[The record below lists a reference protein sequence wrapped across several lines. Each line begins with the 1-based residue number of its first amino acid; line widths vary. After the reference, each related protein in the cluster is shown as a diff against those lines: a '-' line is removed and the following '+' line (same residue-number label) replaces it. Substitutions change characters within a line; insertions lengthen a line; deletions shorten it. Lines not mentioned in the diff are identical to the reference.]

1 MKASYFAAAAV
12 AAVAVIHVHAQQPG
26 PPAPAAAAARPVDP
40 KAEARLGAL
49 KTEGAAGVD
58 DLHDF
63 TQKMVDSVF
72 SFGELGFQEIET
84 SKYLTN
90 ILRQQGFTIEQGI
103 SGIPTAW
110 MATWGSGKPV
120 ISLGSDIDGIPTGSQ
135 KPGVAYHDPF
145 FEGGPG
151 HGEGHNSGMP
161 LNITA
166 AIVLKKIMQREKI
179 PGTIK
184 LWPGVAEELLATKAY
199 YVRDGYFKDT
209 DVVIFTHIGGNW
221 GVNWGDGTSNGLVS
235 VEYTFKGE
243 SAHSAGAPWRGRSAL
258 DAAMLMDIGWNYPPR
273 APAHPAALAFRDH
286 LRRQSAERRPAVGRR
301 FGTTSARP
309 TIPNIKRMWEIGDNM
324 AKAAALMTDTTM
336 TSRVLGSAWPQ
347 HMNKVVAETAYANIV
362 KVGMPKW
369 TDADQ
374 TLAKAVQ
381 KELGVEERGLPTEL
395 PKLNGRV
402 VVPDD
407 EKRGGGSDDIGDV
420 SWVVPTITLRYP
432 ANIEAG
438 PGHNWANAIAM
449 ATPIA
454 HKGVTAG
461 GEGAGDDGARS
472 ADEARAHRA
481 VVGLLPQRADQGQE
495 VHAAHPSRRQAR
507 DLAEPGH
514 DGEVSRADEEVLL
527 RPDEISDLSRPARH
541 QIPDGEVGRVGI
553 VGCVGRVD
561 RGGMR
566 CRSYMT
572 RSARRRSCGGSERC
586 GPMLERRWG
595 KMSVSQMLWHVNEA
609 MEGALGRI
617 AGGADEGAAAAPA
630 AEVSRAQR
638 AMGEGRADAEAMDS
652 AGRDAT
658 TCMPSATDAAGSS
671 KRSRRS
677 RSTTRGPTVPCS
689 ER

>member
-1 MKASYFAAAAV
+1 MRTRSSHRRPPPRGRAACRSESRSAA
-12 AAVAVIHVHAQQPG
+12 
-26 PPAPAAAAARPVDP
+26 
-40 KAEARLGAL
+40 GAL

-58 DLHDF
+58 DLQDF

-90 ILRQQGFTIEQGI
+90 ILRQQGFTIEEGI

-221 GVNWGDGTSNGLVS
+221 GVNWGDSTSNGLVS

-258 DAAMLMDIGWNYPPR
+258 DAAMLMDIGWNYR
-273 APAHPAALAFRDH
+273 REH
-286 LRRQSAERRPAVGRR
+286 LRIQQRSHSVITFGGNQPNVVPPSASIWYYFRETDYPG
-301 FGTTSARP
+301 
-309 TIPNIKRMWEIGDNM
+309 IKRMWEIGDNM
-324 AKAAALMTDTTM
+324 AKAAELMTDTTM

-381 KELGVEERGLPTEL
+381 KELGVEERGLPTEV

-461 GEGAGDDGARS
+461 GEGSGDDRARS
-472 ADEARAHRA
+472 ADEARARSS
-481 VVGLLPQRADQGQE
+481 
-495 VHAAHPSRRQAR
+495 SR
-507 DLAEPGH
+507 
-514 DGEVSRADEEVLL
+514 
-527 RPDEISDLSRPARH
+527 
-541 QIPDGEVGRVGI
+541 GI
-553 VGCVGRVD
+553 TSAT
-561 RGGMR
+561 
-566 CRSYMT
+566 CRRRT
-572 RSARRRSCGGSERC
+572 RSTRRS
-586 GPMLERRWG
+586 
-595 KMSVSQMLWHVNEA
+595 SV
-609 MEGALGRI
+609 
-617 AGGADEGAAAAPA
+617 PK
-630 AEVSRAQR
+630 
-638 AMGEGRADAEAMDS
+638 
-652 AGRDAT
+652 T
-658 TCMPSATDAAGSS
+658 
-671 KRSRRS
+671 SRRS
-677 RSTTRGPTVPCS
+677 GSTQDTMAKYREQMKKFYYDPTKYPTYLDQLGIKYPMV
-689 ER
+689 RTK